1 MDAPPSFRAELYFLV
16 AKLLENGPCQ
26 SAAQT
31 LRKGKIKYL
40 FTNHQLFVYNQNFST
55 FCYYFFPIKF
65 QSLNRMKLFRPD
77 MIGKVKDI
85 KRLSRIWKMN
95 LENQQTNTSWTN
107 VLSFVPGLIQ
117 VWIFEIK
124 VPKIGFTKF
133 LKSTVFHTYY
143 FFQGPLMSGPY
154 SKRRVQLLP
163 KRLIFFK
170 DWQIFRLVSP
180 TIPINLN
187 GILNWPKT
195 WNCYEELLDI
205 YHRSTV

>member
-55 FCYYFFPIKF
+55 FCYYFFSLKF

-117 VWIFEIK
+117 VWIFEK
-124 VPKIGFTKF
+124 KF
-133 LKSTVFHTYY
+133 YEILKSTVFHTYY
-143 FFQGPLMSGPY
+143 FS
-154 SKRRVQLLP
+154 RVLQCPVLTQ
-163 KRLIFFK
+163 KGEFDYCQK
-170 DWQIFRLVSP
+170 D
-180 TIPINLN
+180 
-187 GILNWPKT
+187 
-195 WNCYEELLDI
+195 
-205 YHRSTV
+205 

>member
-1 MDAPPSFRAELYFLV
+1 
-16 AKLLENGPCQ
+16 
-26 SAAQT
+26 
-31 LRKGKIKYL
+31 
-40 FTNHQLFVYNQNFST
+40 
-55 FCYYFFPIKF
+55 
-65 QSLNRMKLFRPD
+65 MKLFRPD

-95 LENQQTNTSWTN
+95 LENQQTNTSLTN
-107 VLSFVPGLIQ
+107 VLSFVAGLIQ

-143 FFQGPLMSGPY
+143 FFQGPPMSGPY
-154 SKRRVQLLP
+154 SKRRVRLLP